1 MVQKQ
6 HASVKKLYSRACS
19 IHLVE
24 EASIREVAT
33 RRRYTAMSRDRA
45 DSRHTGEKLGSEL
58 QCGIERVIQGAI
70 RSWATTLRLCLIL
83 SVVAATLTIVAYV
96 VDPSVLPLFTK

>member
-6 HASVKKLYSRACS
+6 HASVKKLYLRACS

-24 EASIREVAT
+24 EASIREVT
-33 RRRYTAMSRDRA
+33 TRRYTAMSRDRA
-45 DSRHTGEKLGSEL
+45 ESEHTREEL
-58 QCGIERVIQGAI
+58 HSDLRCEIVRVIQGAI
-70 RSWATTLRLCLIL
+70 RSWATTLRLCLII

-96 VDPSVLPLFTK
+96 VDPSVLPLFMK